1 MRTGRVSRREFLGGT
16 LAATAGGTALLSALK
31 ARAEETPA
39 AEPAPPPIGRR
50 IKLGVVGLGGRGHWI
65 ARLFRDHGGYE
76 IHAVA
81 DYFPEVAEQMGRDLG
96 VDPVRCFSG
105 LSGYQRLIDSGI
117 EAIALEDVPY
127 FYPEQAAAA
136 VAAGL
141 HVYMAK
147 PVAVDVPGARSVLE
161 SGRAATAK
169 QRVFFVDY
177 QMPTDPHNQEAVR
190 RIAAGALG
198 PVQAVFSVGYNG
210 GLETFPDPPL
220 SEGLE
225 RRLRQLIWV
234 NDNELGAGHIGNY
247 DIHIVDAVL
256 WALQRRPV
264 SACGWGE
271 RLRRNPQGRA
281 LDSVGVL
288 FTFEDGMVW
297 NHQSMKGMCD
307 DWFSANG
314 SLAGIIQGRDANA
327 RLSYWGRAYV
337 RGGEQQYSGGTVAN
351 LYEAGARRNIETFYR
366 NVVESR
372 FENPTLQRSVDGLLT
387 CILGREAAEH
397 PGTPVTME
405 EILKE
410 NRKLEVDVSGL
421 KA

>member
-16 LAATAGGTALLSALK
+16 LAATAGGTALLGALK
-31 ARAEETPA
+31 ARAEETAA
-39 AEPAPPPIGRR
+39 AEPAPPPIKRR

-65 ARLFRDHGGYE
+65 ARLFRAHGGYE

-81 DYFPEVAEQMGRDLG
+81 DYFPEVAESAGRDLG

-105 LSGYQRLIDSGI
+105 LSGCRRLIDCGI
-117 EAIALEDVPY
+117 EAIALEDIPY

-147 PVAVDVPGARSVLE
+147 PVAVDVPGTMSVLE
-161 SGRAATAK
+161 SGRAAKAK

-177 QMPTDPHNQEAVR
+177 QMPTDPHNQEVAR
-190 RIAAGALG
+190 RVAAGALG
-198 PVQAVFSVGYNG
+198 PLQAVFSVGYNG
-210 GLETFPDPPL
+210 GLEAFPDPPL

-225 RRLRQLIWV
+225 RRLRHLIWV

-247 DIHIVDAVL
+247 DIHIVDAIL
-256 WALQRRPV
+256 WALDRHPV

-271 RLRRNPQGRA
+271 RFRRNPQGRA

-288 FTFEDGMVW
+288 FTFEDGLVW

-307 DWFSANG
+307 DWFSAQG

-337 RGGEQQYSGGTVAN
+337 RGGGQQYGGGTVAN
-351 LYEAGARRNIETFYR
+351 LYEEGAKRNIETFYR
-366 NVVESR
+366 HVVEGR

-387 CILGREAAEH
+387 CILGREAAER
-397 PGTPVTME
+397 PGQPVTMKQ
-405 EILKE
+405 ILKE
-410 NRKLEVDVSGL
+410 NRKLDVDVSGL

>member
-1 MRTGRVSRREFLGGT
+1 MSTGRVSRREFLGGT
-16 LAATAGGTALLSALK
+16 LAATAGGTALLGALK
-31 ARAEETPA
+31 ARAEEAPA
-39 AEPAPPPIGRR
+39 AERAPPPIGRR

-81 DYFPEVAEQMGRDLG
+81 DYFPEVAESAGRDLG
-96 VDPVRCFSG
+96 VDPARCFSR
-105 LSGYQRLIDSGI
+105 LSGYRRLIDSGI
-117 EAIALEDVPY
+117 EAIALEDIPC

-147 PVAVDVPGARSVLE
+147 PVAVDVPGAMSVLE

-169 QRVFFVDY
+169 QRGFFVDY
-177 QMPTDPHNQEAVR
+177 QMPTDPHNQEAAR
-190 RIAAGALG
+190 RVAAGALG
-198 PVQAVFSVGYNG
+198 PLQAVFSVGYNG
-210 GLETFPDPPL
+210 GMEAFPDPPL

-225 RRLRQLIWV
+225 RRLRHLIWV

-247 DIHIVDAVL
+247 DIHIVDALL
-256 WALQRRPV
+256 WALQRKPV

-271 RLRRNPQGRA
+271 RFRRNPQGKA

-288 FTFEDGMVW
+288 FTFEDGLVW

-307 DWFSANG
+307 DWFSSQG

-327 RLSYWGRAYV
+327 RLSYWGQAYV
-337 RGGEQQYSGGTVAN
+337 RGGGQPYRGGNVSN
-351 LYEAGARRNIETFYR
+351 LYEEGAKRNIETFYR
-366 NVVESR
+366 NVVEGR

-397 PGTPVTME
+397 PGRPVTME
-405 EILKE
+405 QILKD